1 MTAPRPGE
9 AGNDPA
15 AILLKLKVKLYA
27 DGADKAGM
35 ESLAARP
42 YIRGFT
48 TNPSLMRK
56 AGVTDVEAF
65 AKEVIAAIPD
75 RSISFEVFSDE
86 PSEMERQARK
96 ISSWGTHVFAKIP
109 VMNTRRESTA
119 ALVRK
124 LSAEGINLNVTAILT
139 LEQVKEV
146 AAALTPGVDS
156 IVSVFAG
163 RIADTGVDPMPIMI
177 EAARILR
184 PQLAHELLWASTRET
199 LNIFQAEQA
208 GAAIITVPHDIL
220 GKLGNLGTPLIDYS
234 HDTVQT
240 FFDDAKKSGFSL

>member
-1 MTAPRPGE
+1 M
-9 AGNDPA
+9 NDPS
-15 AILLKLKVKLYA
+15 AILTKLKVKLYA

-35 ESLAARP
+35 VALAAKP
-42 YIRGFT
+42 YIKGFT

-65 AKEVIAAIPD
+65 AKEVVAAIPD

-96 ISSWGTHVFAKIP
+96 ISSWGTHVYAKIP
-109 VMNTRRESTA
+109 VFNTRRESTA

-124 LSAEGINLNVTAILT
+124 LSSEGINLNVTAILT
-139 LEQVKEV
+139 LDQVKEV
-146 AAALTPGVDS
+146 AAALAPGVAS

-163 RIADTGVDPMPIMI
+163 RIADTGVDPMPTMV
-177 EAARILR
+177 EAARLLQSQ
-184 PQLAHELLWASTRET
+184 PAHELLWASTRET

-220 GKLGNLGTPLIDYS
+220 GKLGNLGIPTLEVS
-234 HDTVQT
+234 HDTVQG